1 MNLRTVMDDR
11 GKLALDLRVHS
22 RIQAQALRG
31 VVTREESDLLA
42 LKQRRV
48 ELPRLKGGTHAFEQ
62 SFAKRLAAR
71 CTVEGIDMADLRVLD
86 ELRKKVASEATSRA
100 GDENRLLLRNGTS
113 AYGYAGRCDVSAVP
127 GHHSLHSVSLL
138 LHDCFGIWLE
148 IATGDEGVDEVA
160 QGVDGWILVYNG
172 LRYLPLDVDIGRG
185 CGRRCAQAANDVVA
199 DGC

>member
-1 MNLRTVMDDR
+1 M
-11 GKLALDLRVHS
+11 
-22 RIQAQALRG
+22 
-31 VVTREESDLLA
+31 
-42 LKQRRV
+42 
-48 ELPRLKGGTHAFEQ
+48 
-62 SFAKRLAAR
+62 
-71 CTVEGIDMADLRVLD
+71 D

-100 GDENRLLLRNGTS
+100 GDEDRLLLWQRTS
-113 AYGYAGRCDVSAVP
+113 AYGYAGRSDVGAVL

-148 IATGDEGVDEVA
+148 IATGHEGVDEVA
-160 QGVDGWILVYNG
+160 QRVDGWILVYEC